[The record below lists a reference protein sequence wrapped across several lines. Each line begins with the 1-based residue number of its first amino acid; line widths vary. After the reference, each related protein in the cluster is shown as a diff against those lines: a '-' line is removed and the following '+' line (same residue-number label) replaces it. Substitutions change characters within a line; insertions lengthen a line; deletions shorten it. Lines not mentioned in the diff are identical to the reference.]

1 MFDLA
6 DHLDVVLD
14 PRDRRGIRH
23 TLCSMLLIAAAAVS
37 AGCRSFVAIGEWVAD
52 APQQVLAALRTRY
65 DQRRDCYVPPDE
77 ATLRRVLQSVDADAV
92 DAAICAWLQERHA
105 RLSRD
110 PCRQGGQ
117 RPAIAVDGKALSGT
131 GRPGGTGPVHLLAAL
146 ELGTGTVLA
155 QVQIPDKA
163 SEVPWFT
170 PLLDRIDLRDCVVTA
185 DAMHTTAE
193 HARDLRARHADYV
206 FVVKGNRGYLLCK
219 LTGLPWPTA
228 ASHTSTSTG
237 HGRREQRTIEV
248 LPVPPGVKFP
258 HAAQIFRLHRHVIH
272 TTTGKTH
279 TETVHGITSL
289 DTSPGQL
296 ADYIRGHWHIENR
309 LHWVRD
315 VTYGEDACRIRTG
328 NAPRVMA
335 GLRNLAIGALR
346 MAGHNNIA
354 KGLRHIGRDYT
365 RALTLLG
372 IH

>member
-1 MFDLA
+1 MFGLA
-6 DHLDVVLD
+6 DHLEVVGD

-23 TLCSMLLIAAAAVS
+23 TLCSMLLIAAAAIS
-37 AGCRSFVAIGEWVAD
+37 AGCRSFVAIGEWAAD

-65 DQRRDCYVPPDE
+65 DQRRDRYVPPDE
-77 ATLRRVLQSVDADAV
+77 ATLRRVLQNVDADAV

-105 RLSRD
+105 RLPRG
-110 PCRQGGQ
+110 QGE
-117 RPAIAVDGKALSGT
+117 RPAPIAVDGKMLSRT
-131 GRPGGTGPVHLLAAL
+131 GQADGTGPVHLLAAL
-146 ELGTGTVLA
+146 DLGTGTVLA

-170 PLLDRIDLRDCVVTA
+170 PLLDRIDLRGRVVTV
-185 DAMHTTAE
+185 DALHTTAE
-193 HARDLRARHADYV
+193 HARDLHARHADYV
-206 FVVKGNRGYLLCK
+206 FTVKGNRGYLLYK
-219 LTGLPWPTA
+219 LTGLPWGTGETHTA
-228 ASHTSTSTG
+228 TDIG

-258 HAAQIFRLHRHVIH
+258 HAARVFRLHRHVIY
-272 TTTGKTH
+272 TATGTTH

-289 DTSPGQL
+289 ATSPEQL
-296 ADYIRGHWHIENR
+296 AGHIRGHWHIENR

-315 VTYGEDACRIRTG
+315 VTFNEDACHIRTG

-372 IH
+372 IQ